1 MAEPNQEQNQ
11 DQANGTGTTTEE
23 LVPIKDPKSGQIF
36 QVPKAVQIAM
46 NHTIEAN
53 RKAIQADQTGK
64 MQELLKKLNDN
75 ELTAQQ
81 YAEKIQ
87 ELEDANKT
95 AEQRAADKLQREL
108 KALTTERDQFKTQ
121 LTEKDN
127 RLRSLIIEQTVG
139 QAIAGH
145 EVNDLT
151 ATMRLLLSDYQHE
164 VKEENGSYSVV
175 LRSTDGEELSPK
187 DAVSQY
193 LAREDRSFLLRSSL
207 KPGSGS
213 GVPGARRATDGATVF
228 SREKF
233 AQSKDVRDEYNKLKA
248 QGVPVRLE

>member
-1 MAEPNQEQNQ
+1 MAEPNQDQNQ
-11 DQANGTGTTTEE
+11 DQVNGTGTTTEG

-175 LRSTDGEELSPK
+175 LRSTDGEELTPK
-187 DAVSQY
+187 EAVSQY

-207 KPGSGS
+207 KPGSGA
-213 GVPGARRATDGATVF
+213 GAPGTRRSTDGALIYDPE
-228 SREKF
+228 RYKNDADYRADF
-233 AQSKDVRDEYNKLKA
+233 AKRRKA
-248 QGVPVRLE
+248 GENVVLG

>member
-11 DQANGTGTTTEE
+11 DQAPAGGEE
-23 LVPIKDPKSGQIF
+23 LVSIIDPKTKQEFKI
-36 QVPKAVQIAM
+36 PKGAHLAM
-46 NHTIEAN
+46 NHTIELA
-53 RKAIQADQTGK
+53 RKSLRSESDTK
-64 MQELLKKLNDN
+64 MNSLLQQLQDK
-75 ELTAQQ
+75 EITAQQ
-81 YAEKIQ
+81 YADKIL

-95 AEQRAADKLQREL
+95 AEQRAADKLKREL
-108 KALTTERDQFKTQ
+108 NALTTERDQYKTQ
-121 LTEKDN
+121 LSEKDN

-175 LRSTDGEELSPK
+175 LRSTDGEELTPK
-187 DAVSQY
+187 EAVSQY

-213 GVPGARRATDGATVF
+213 GVPGARRATDGSTVF

>member
-1 MAEPNQEQNQ
+1 MAENNTDPNP
-11 DQANGTGTTTEE
+11 DPTPAGGEE
-23 LVPIKDPKSGQIF
+23 LVSIIDPKTKQEFKI
-36 QVPKAVQIAM
+36 PKAVQIAM

-175 LRSTDGEELSPK
+175 LRSTDGEELTPK

-213 GVPGARRATDGATVF
+213 GVPGARRATDGSTVF